1 VNYGVY
7 IISCHTISIERNQ
20 RPGQTKTSACKRYI
34 IRCLIKSVNKSE
46 SLTINCDIND
56 ALYHMNEA
64 KYGAHYL
71 IIYPNL
77 DTIRQLYASYTNK
90 QIQENNE
97 IVLVN
102 PFYETTE
109 STRQVLSQRN
119 PDLDV
124 LKHEKEKSLII
135 VDSLEEY
142 FGKPLDGMPFKRSLA
157 NHAKKIGKNGLSILG
172 DIGAYL
178 YKSKSEDLVDYESS
192 LPAKFDLPM
201 KGFCLYHQK
210 DFDSFSREQKQKL
223 NEHHGMVLNIIE
235 KTICSAFFKQPLN
248 YVHHVKECQHIV
260 LFYEEVEYARVISFE
275 FIKGG
280 LEDNKMCSYLSDEE
294 VETVIREMAYN
305 GIDVNKFTMNGLL
318 HIYQFPCKTHTR
330 NTRIKEHDLEKI
342 ISNFT
347 RPGQGDRIVF
357 KCYQINTQEQTKSNL
372 NWEREYRLKELKNRT
387 TSILCTYPVENIIP
401 ELSDSTGAHAKW
413 MSTLLNMY
421 DGVIFARRFWKGVAF
436 NLD

>member
-1 VNYGVY
+1 MKELEN
-7 IISCHTISIERNQ
+7 
-20 RPGQTKTSACKRYI
+20 
-34 IRCLIKSVNKSE
+34 
-46 SLTINCDIND
+46 LTINCDIND

-64 KYGAHYL
+64 ENGAHYI
-71 IIYPNL
+71 IIYPDL
-77 DTIRQLYASYTNK
+77 ETIRQLYASYINK

-124 LKHEKEKSLII
+124 SKHEKEKSLII
-135 VDSLEEY
+135 IDSLEEY
-142 FGKPLDGMPFKRSLA
+142 FGKPSDGMPFKRSLA

-172 DIGAYL
+172 DIGAYP
-178 YKSKSEDLVDYESS
+178 YKSKSEDLVRYESS

-201 KGFCLYHQK
+201 KAFCLYHQK
-210 DFDSFSREQKQKL
+210 DFDIFSREQKQKL
-223 NEHHGMVLNIIE
+223 IEHHGKALNIIE
-235 KTICSAFFKQPLN
+235 KKTVGSAFFKQPLN
-248 YVHHVKECQHIV
+248 FVHHVKECQHIV
-260 LFYEEVEYARVISFE
+260 LFYEEIEYARVISFQ

-280 LEDNKMCSYLSDEE
+280 LEDNKMCSYLSDED
-294 VETVIREMAYN
+294 VETVKREMVDN

-318 HIYQFPCKTHTR
+318 HIYVLPCKTSYHTR
-330 NTRIKEHDLEKI
+330 NTHIKENGLENI
-342 ISNFT
+342 ISNST
-347 RPGQGDRIVF
+347 GPGQGDRIVF
-357 KCYQINTQEQTKSNL
+357 KCIYKINTEEQIKSNL
-372 NWEREYRLKELKNRT
+372 KWEREYRLKEFKNRT

-413 MSTLLNMY
+413 MSDLLNMY

-436 NLD
+436 TLE

>member
-1 VNYGVY
+1 
-7 IISCHTISIERNQ
+7 
-20 RPGQTKTSACKRYI
+20 
-34 IRCLIKSVNKSE
+34 
-46 SLTINCDIND
+46 
-56 ALYHMNEA
+56 MNEA
-64 KYGAHYL
+64 EYGAHYI

-77 DTIRQLYASYTNK
+77 ATIRQLYTSYIPK

-97 IVLVN
+97 IVLLN

-124 LKHEKEKSLII
+124 SKHEKEKSLLII
-135 VDSLEEY
+135 DSLEGY
-142 FGKPLDGMPFKRSLA
+142 FGKPSDGMPFKRNLA

-172 DIGAYL
+172 DIGAYP

-201 KGFCLYHQK
+201 KGFCLYHQN
-210 DFDSFSREQKQKL
+210 DFNRFSDEQKQKL
-223 NEHHGMVLNIIE
+223 IEHHGKVLNIIE
-235 KTICSAFFKQPLN
+235 NKAVGSVFFKQPLN
-248 YVHHVKECQHIV
+248 YVDHIKDCKHIV
-260 LFYEEVEYARVISFE
+260 LFYEEIEYARVISFQ

-280 LEDNKMCSYLSDEE
+280 LEDNKMCSYLSDED
-294 VETVIREMAYN
+294 VETVRREMADN
-305 GIDVNKFTMNGLL
+305 GIDVDKFTMNGLL
-318 HIYQFPCKTHTR
+318 HIYQCPCKTNYHTR
-330 NTRIKEHDLEKI
+330 NTHIKEHGLENI

-347 RPGQGDRIVF
+347 RPGQGDRMVF
-357 KCYQINTQEQTKSNL
+357 KCHKINTEERIKSTL
-372 NWEREYRLKELKNRT
+372 KWEREYRLKELKNRT

-413 MSTLLNMY
+413 MSDLLKMY